1 MKKKN
6 IAMLATVAA
15 AGIYS
20 FANGKGIFNKVRFRD
35 QHDSVSRYVKSHYP
49 NAAYS
54 PITAAGNGWTTVI
67 RRVGK
72 PRIFLYITRSNDNTY
87 IFHETDIK
95 Q

>member
-6 IAMLATVAA
+6 AAILATVAA

-20 FANGKGIFNKVRFRD
+20 VVNGKGIFNKVRFRE
-35 QHDSVSRYVKSHYP
+35 QHDAVSRYVKSHYP

-54 PITAAGNGWTTVI
+54 PITAAGNGWTTTI

-72 PRIFLYITRSNDNTY
+72 PRIFLYITRSSDNVY
-87 IFHETDIK
+87 VFHETDIK
-95 Q
+95 